1 MFERVEITAILGSAS
16 LLLIVL
22 ELVRRKRL
30 KEEYSLLWLLTCI
43 VLLVL
48 SFWRGLLDVLAR
60 LVGIFYPPTALFV
73 VGLGFVL
80 LILLHFSTVISKL
93 STENKELAQRLVPFQ
108 GESDI
113 SVIASVAKQS
123 PRSREKPIAWHKWG
137 LLRRSAPRNDM
148 HHNHTEKVLA
158 ILSWKLRNLEGKA
171 GSESALEE
179 QEDKDTN
186 ETAR

>member
-1 MFERVEITAILGSAS
+1 LIERVEITAILGSVS

-93 STENKELAQRLVPFQ
+93 STENKELAQRL
-108 GESDI
+108 
-113 SVIASVAKQS
+113 
-123 PRSREKPIAWHKWG
+123 
-137 LLRRSAPRNDM
+137 
-148 HHNHTEKVLA
+148 A
-158 ILSWKLRNLEGKA
+158 ILSWKLRNLQGKA
-171 GSESALEE
+171 GSESALEG
-179 QEDKDTN
+179 QEDEGAE